1 MELINT
7 ENIISQFC
15 SKLIQKARAN
25 LNKEGKRATGTLFDQ
40 MSYDIEKTEDNIKG
54 VISFGSAEDYWI
66 FVDQGVKGAGGF
78 KGSGRMRGEGSKF
91 KFTNKMPPPN
101 IIKQWIKTKG
111 YRGRIQKDWKNNKGA
126 GRFIS
131 DKSFAFLVARSI
143 YQRGLKRTRFISK
156 PYEEMQR
163 DLAEDIQQA
172 VTKDI
177 NAVDNETKVELKI
190 GKK

>member
-15 SKLIQKARAN
+15 SKLIEKARAN
-25 LNKEGKRATGTLFDQ
+25 LNKEGKRAKGTLFNQ

-78 KGSGRMRGEGSKF
+78 KGSGRMRGQGSDFAF
-91 KFTNKMPPPN
+91 KKGGKIPPLN
-101 IIKQWIKTKG
+101 AIIQWTKAKG
-111 YRGRIQKDWKNNKGA
+111 IRGRDKK
-126 GRFIS
+126 GRFIT
-131 DKSFAFLVARSI
+131 DKSLGFLISRSI
-143 YQRGLKRTRFISK
+143 YQRGLQRTRIISK

-163 DLAEDIQQA
+163 DFAEDIQQA
-172 VTKDI
+172 VTEDM
-177 NAVDNETKVELKI
+177 NAVDNETKIEIKI
-190 GKK
+190 GGK

>member
-1 MELINT
+1 MDFINT

-40 MSYDIEKTEDNIKG
+40 MSFDIEKTDDNIKG

-78 KGSGRMRGEGSKF
+78 KGSGRMRGQGSNF
-91 KFTNKMPPPN
+91 KFTNKMPPLKA
-101 IIKQWIKTKG
+101 IIQWTKTKG
-111 YRGRIQKDWKNNKGA
+111 IRGRDKK
-126 GRFIS
+126 GRFIT
-131 DKSFAFLVARSI
+131 DKSLGFLISRSI
-143 YQRGLKRTRFISK
+143 YQRGLQRTRFISK

-163 DLAEDIQQA
+163 DFAEDIQKS
-172 VTKDI
+172 VTEDM
-177 NAVDNETKVELKI
+177 NAVDNETKVEIKI

>member
-1 MELINT
+1 MDFTNT

-15 SKLIQKARAN
+15 SKLIEKARSN
-25 LNKEGKRATGTLFDQ
+25 LNKEGKRATGTLFNE
-40 MSYDIEKTEDNIKG
+40 MSFDIEKTDDNIKG

-78 KGSGRMRGEGSKF
+78 KGSGRMRGQGSDF
-91 KFTNKMPPPN
+91 KFTNKMPPLRA
-101 IIKQWIKTKG
+101 IIQWTKAKGIK
-111 YRGRIQKDWKNNKGA
+111 GRDKK
-126 GRFIS
+126 GRFIT
-131 DKSFAFLVARSI
+131 DKSLSFLIARSI

-156 PYEEMQR
+156 PYEEMQT
-163 DLAEDIQQA
+163 DFAEDIQKA
-172 VTKDI
+172 VTEDM

>member
-1 MELINT
+1 MEFKNT

-15 SKLIQKARAN
+15 SKLIEKARAN
-25 LNKEGKRATGTLFDQ
+25 LNKEGKRATGTLFNQ
-40 MSYDIEKTEDNIKG
+40 MSFDIEKTDDNIKG

-78 KGSGRMRGEGSKF
+78 KGSGRMRGGNSDFAF
-91 KFTNKMPPPN
+91 KKGGKIPPLN
-101 IIKQWIKTKG
+101 AIIQWTKVKGIK
-111 YRGRIQKDWKNNKGA
+111 GRDKK
-126 GRFIS
+126 GRFIT
-131 DKSFAFLVARSI
+131 DKSLGFLISRSI
-143 YQRGLKRTRFISK
+143 HQRGLQRTRFISK

-172 VTKDI
+172 VTEDI

>member
-1 MELINT
+1 METINT

-15 SKLIQKARAN
+15 SNLIKKARAN

-40 MSYDIEKTEDNIKG
+40 ISFNIEKTKDNIKG
-54 VISFGSAEDYWI
+54 VISFGKAEDYWI

-91 KFTNKMPPPN
+91 KFTNKMPPIRS
-101 IIKQWIKTKG
+101 IIQWTKIKG
-111 YRGRIQKDWKNNKGA
+111 IRGRDKK

-131 DKSFAFLVARSI
+131 DRSLGFLIARSI
-143 YQRGLKRTRFISK
+143 YQRGLQRTRFITK

-172 VTKDI
+172 VTQDI
-177 NAVDNETKVELKI
+177 NAVDNETKVEIKI